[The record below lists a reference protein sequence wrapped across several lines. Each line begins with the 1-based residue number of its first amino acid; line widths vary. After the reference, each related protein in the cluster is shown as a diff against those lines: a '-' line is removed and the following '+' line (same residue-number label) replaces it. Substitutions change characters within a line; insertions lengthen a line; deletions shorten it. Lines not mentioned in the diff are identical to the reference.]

1 LGGGFEDSGKRR
13 MPVAVLAVTNH
24 EAPATQRMSIPSL
37 NIAQSAAKLLSLEAK
52 VAMVTGA
59 ASGIGRGIALRLAEM
74 GAFVAV
80 LDVDE
85 AGSAQTETEIR
96 NRGGEAFAIRCDVSN
111 SNHCRQATER
121 VVQRRGKVDILSNCA
136 GIIIRKDVL
145 DLSDEEWDRTLDVT
159 LKGIYLLSRE
169 VIPHMIRRGGGS
181 IINIGSGWS
190 LKGGPRAASYCA
202 AKGGTLNLT
211 RAMAIDHGRHNI
223 RVNCVCPGDVDTP
236 MLRSECI
243 QLGEDMQKFMTEAA
257 HRPLARLGT
266 PGDIANAVLFL
277 ASPMSNWITG
287 AALVVDGGG
296 LA

>member
-1 LGGGFEDSGKRR
+1 
-13 MPVAVLAVTNH
+13 
-24 EAPATQRMSIPSL
+24 MSIPSL
-37 NIAQSAAKLLSLEAK
+37 NVAQSAANLLSLEGK

-80 LDVDE
+80 LDVDA

-96 NRGGEAFAIRCDVSN
+96 NKGGEAFAIRCDVS
-111 SNHCRQATER
+111 SASDCRQATQN

-145 DLSDEEWDRTLDVT
+145 DLSDEEWDRTLAVT

-169 VIPHMIRRGGGS
+169 VIPHMTRRGAGS

-190 LKGGPRAASYCA
+190 LQGGPRAASYCA

-236 MLRSECI
+236 MLRSECT
-243 QLGEDMQKFMTEAA
+243 QLGEDIEKFMTEAA
-257 HRPLARLGT
+257 NRPLARVGT
-266 PGDIANAVLFL
+266 PEDIANAVLFL
-277 ASPMSNWITG
+277 ASPMANWITG

>member
-1 LGGGFEDSGKRR
+1 MVTRR
-13 MPVAVLAVTNH
+13 LF
-24 EAPATQRMSIPSL
+24 ATTYHRPLNFMSLPSF
-37 NIAQSAAKLLSLEAK
+37 NIAQSAANLLSLEAK

-74 GAFVAV
+74 GAFVAL
-80 LDVDE
+80 LDVNE

-96 NRGGEAFAIRCDVSN
+96 NKGGEALAIRCDVSN
-111 SNHCRQATER
+111 ANDCRQATEN
-121 VVQRRGKVDILSNCA
+121 VVQRRGKIDVLSNCA

-145 DLSDEEWDRTLDVT
+145 DLSDQEWDRTLAVT

-169 VIPHMIRRGGGS
+169 VIPHMTRRGGGS

-190 LKGGPRAASYCA
+190 FEGGPRAASYCA

-236 MLRSECI
+236 MLRSECT
-243 QLGEDMQKFMTEAA
+243 QLGEDIEKFMTEAA
-257 HRPLARLGT
+257 NRPLARVGT
-266 PGDIANAVLFL
+266 PEDIANAVLFL